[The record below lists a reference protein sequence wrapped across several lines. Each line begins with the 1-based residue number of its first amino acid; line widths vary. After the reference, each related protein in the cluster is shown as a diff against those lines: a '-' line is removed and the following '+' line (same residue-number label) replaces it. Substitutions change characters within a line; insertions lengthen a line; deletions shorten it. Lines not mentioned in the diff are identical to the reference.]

1 MRTNLEFQSS
11 AFPALPDEVEEV
23 NPGRYGKALADFL
36 ASALSRHGC
45 EVTSV
50 SAEDW
55 GWRIDLRN
63 DAFPLWLGCGN
74 YDEFENGFL
83 CFIEPSAPLIRHWL
97 KRIETSS
104 TVERLATAVESVLR
118 DSGKVTNLRWWTE
131 AETQRG

>member
-11 AFPALPDEVEEV
+11 AFPALPDEDRQV

-36 ASALSRHGC
+36 ASALPRYGL
-45 EVTSV
+45 EITSV

-55 GWRIDLRN
+55 GWRINLRN

-83 CFIEPSAPLIRHWL
+83 CFIEPSAPFIRHWL

-118 DSGKVTNLRWWTE
+118 DSGKVANLRWWTE